1 MGRQTFFLQVVK
13 RNSKCYATFIHFTY
27 EPRATCPAHRLME
40 GQQQSQLRLGEACSL
55 ALTHP
60 GRQEQGP
67 AWMERQSGWLSHTH
81 THNLLLLSSNT
92 LLLSSNTHCMFTHS
106 DLLFLHVVKTNPHHP
121 PPTCLT
127 SHLTQ
132 KKAWCHSVPK
142 QVAFPLGKSCNHN
155 AVAETIPTSA

>member
-92 LLLSSNTHCMFTHS
+92 SSMISHTQLLIVKHTLYIHTQWHAASPCRYNKSNKITPHKSSHR
-106 DLLFLHVVKTNPHHP
+106 KE
-121 PPTCLT
+121 
-127 SHLTQ
+127 
-132 KKAWCHSVPK
+132 AWRHNVPK
-142 QVAFPLGKSCNHN
+142 QASFPQGK
-155 AVAETIPTSA
+155 VL